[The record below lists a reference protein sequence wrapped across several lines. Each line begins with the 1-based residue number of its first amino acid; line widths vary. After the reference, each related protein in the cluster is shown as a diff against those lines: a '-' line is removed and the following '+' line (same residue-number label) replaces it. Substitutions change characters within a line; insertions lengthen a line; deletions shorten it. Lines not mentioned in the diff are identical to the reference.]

1 MPPLGRRGS
10 GGARGP
16 MQGRAGQG
24 AAPLSASPQPAGPG
38 ATHQSKEENQMKVAL
53 FGAGDIGLHQ
63 LPGEHPE
70 GELEDLLGGETEMVP
85 INRRLTLVTRR
96 DGEAERLTIRYA
108 LHRLGHEPAP
118 IAGECAVVAVGAE
131 GCLLDM
137 GRHDLAA
144 AARYIRPV

>member
-1 MPPLGRRGS
+1 
-10 GGARGP
+10 
-16 MQGRAGQG
+16 
-24 AAPLSASPQPAGPG
+24 
-38 ATHQSKEENQMKVAL
+38 MKVAL

-96 DGEAERLTIRYA
+96 GAVPTIRSA

>member
-1 MPPLGRRGS
+1 
-10 GGARGP
+10 
-16 MQGRAGQG
+16 
-24 AAPLSASPQPAGPG
+24 
-38 ATHQSKEENQMKVAL
+38 MKVAL

-118 IAGECAVVAVGAE
+118 IAGECAVVAVGRRDACWTW
-131 GCLLDM
+131 GVTTLPPPPGTYDPSDDGLCY
-137 GRHDLAA
+137 GR
-144 AARYIRPV
+144 RPKRPTGGVTGTRRHRGKSPPRFK

>member
-1 MPPLGRRGS
+1 
-10 GGARGP
+10 
-16 MQGRAGQG
+16 
-24 AAPLSASPQPAGPG
+24 
-38 ATHQSKEENQMKVAL
+38 MKVAL

-108 LHRLGHEPAP
+108 LHRLGHEPSP

-137 GRHDLAA
+137 GRHDLAVA
-144 AARYIRPV
+144 VRHIRPV

>member
-1 MPPLGRRGS
+1 MGCAAPGPAGIRRSPRPEAGS
-10 GGARGP
+10 GGPGRRATLGVTATPRARSGTP
-16 MQGRAGQG
+16 
-24 AAPLSASPQPAGPG
+24 
-38 ATHQSKEENQMKVAL
+38 
-53 FGAGDIGLHQ
+53 
-63 LPGEHPE
+63 
-70 GELEDLLGGETEMVP
+70 EDLLGGETEMVP

>member
-1 MPPLGRRGS
+1 MNY
-10 GGARGP
+10 ATIKYYDI
-16 MQGRAGQG
+16 AN
-24 AAPLSASPQPAGPG
+24 GPG
-38 ATHQSKEENQMKVAL
+38 VRTSVFVSGCRHHCPGCFNEVAWD
-53 FGAGDIGLHQ
+53 FGYGQPFDKPVRNEVFASCKPDYITGLS
-63 LPGEHPE
+63 
-70 GELEDLLGGETEMVP
+70 LLGGETEMVP

>member
-1 MPPLGRRGS
+1 
-10 GGARGP
+10 
-16 MQGRAGQG
+16 
-24 AAPLSASPQPAGPG
+24 
-38 ATHQSKEENQMKVAL
+38 MKVAL

-96 DGEAERLTIRYA
+96 DGEAER
-108 LHRLGHEPAP
+108 HEPAP